1 MKALKIFGW
10 VMVGIAGV
18 AALGLVLGLAVQH
31 LWNWLMPPIFG
42 VGVVTYWQAVG
53 LLVLGHLLFGG
64 VHAHHKG
71 HETKKHHFHRTV
83 CEHIHGGSKEGSA
96 E

>member
-1 MKALKIFGW
+1 MKALTIFGW
-10 VMVGIAGV
+10 VILGIAGV

-42 VGVVTYWQAVG
+42 LTAISYWQAVG

-64 VHAHHKG
+64 IHAHHG
-71 HETKKHHFHRTV
+71 QHESKKHRFVRKVHAGLHRN
-83 CEHIHGGSKEGSA
+83 A
-96 E
+96 ESTPA